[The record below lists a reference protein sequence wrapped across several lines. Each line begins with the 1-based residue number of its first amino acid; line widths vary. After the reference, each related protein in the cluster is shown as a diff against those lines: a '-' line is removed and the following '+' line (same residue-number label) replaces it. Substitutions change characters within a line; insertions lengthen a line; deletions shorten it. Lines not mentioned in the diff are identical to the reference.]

1 MNKVSEKYD
10 LCVVGS
16 GPAGMITVL
25 EYARLNPNKKIALVE
40 YGSEGASTK
49 NALDDSIQIDN
60 LVNHHDP
67 YECTNKGLG
76 GSSATW
82 GGRCVM
88 FDEVDFI
95 TRQIVGNECTWDLKL
110 YHETKKFW
118 QQTANY
124 FECGEAVFD
133 LNKISTILIKPIA
146 DHFEEGVVTDTML
159 ERWSMPTRFGLR
171 YRSELEK
178 LANVT
183 LLEGYEARS
192 FDEVKEDGSVN
203 KLVIREVDTHTYK
216 EIKAESYVLANGTQE
231 VTRFLLKNKQLFNTL
246 GFVPH
251 ALGKYYQSHVSG
263 KIASVCF
270 KGNPKNT
277 DFGFLQDAD
286 GVYLRRRF
294 QFDNQFLAEKNLLN
308 TAIWLDNP
316 LYFDP
321 NHRSGAMSFMYLAMI
336 TPFLGKKLAP
346 PAIARSITKGKV
358 TAIDKHLWN
367 IMKDFPKSLV
377 TPFTIFYKRYL
388 LKRKLP
394 GVFLYSPNNTYAL
407 HFHAEQVPVEANYME
422 LGEDEE
428 SLKIHYKL
436 VDDDIHSVIKIHEI
450 LDDYLQKLGCGRL
463 VYWYPKEE
471 LADMIRINSKDGIH
485 QSGTT
490 RIADSPEKGV
500 VDRDLKVW
508 GTQNV
513 YVCSSSVFPT
523 SGQANPTFFLGTF
536 AVRLAHYLTKKD
548 AKS

>member
-1 MNKVSEKYD
+1 MNKVSKKYD

-25 EYARLNPNKKIALVE
+25 EYARLNPNKKIVLLE
-40 YGSEGASTK
+40 YGKEGASIK

-95 TRQIVGNECTWDLKL
+95 PRQVVGNECTWDLKL

-133 LNKISTILIKPIA
+133 LNKISTILKKPIA
-146 DHFEEGVVTDTML
+146 DNFKGGIVTDTML
-159 ERWSMPTRFGLR
+159 ERWSMPTRFGSR

-178 LANVT
+178 LPNVT

-192 FDEVKEDGSVN
+192 FDEVEGIVN
-203 KLVIREVDTHTYK
+203 KLVIRKVGMQEYE
-216 EIKAESYVLANGTQE
+216 EIQAEAYVLANGTQE
-231 VTRFLLKNKQLFNTL
+231 VTRFLLKNKQLFNNL
-246 GFVPH
+246 GFVPP

-270 KGNPKNT
+270 NGNPQNT
-277 DFGFLQDAD
+277 DFGFLQDD
-286 GVYLRRRF
+286 EGVYLRRRF
-294 QFDNQFLAEKNLLN
+294 LFDNQFLVEKNLLN

-346 PAIARSITKGKV
+346 PAIARSITKGKI

-367 IMKDFPKSLV
+367 IIKDFPKSLV

-394 GVFLYSPNNTYAL
+394 GVFLYSPSNTYAL
-407 HFHAEQVPVEANYME
+407 HFHAEQAPVEANYME
-422 LGEDEE
+422 LGQDGE

-436 VDDDIHSVIKIHEI
+436 VDDDINSVIKIHEI
-450 LDDYLQKLGCGRL
+450 LDEYLQKLDCGRL
-463 VYWYPKEE
+463 IYWYPKEK
-471 LADMIRINSKDGIH
+471 LADMIRLNSKDGIH

-536 AVRLAHYLTKKD
+536 AVRLAHYLTKQD

>member
-1 MNKVSEKYD
+1 M
-10 LCVVGS
+10 CVVGS

-25 EYARLNPNKKIALVE
+25 EYARLNPNKKIVLLE
-40 YGSEGASTK
+40 YGKEGASIK

-95 TRQIVGNECTWDLKL
+95 PRKVVGNECTWDLKL

-133 LNKISTILIKPIA
+133 LNKISTILKKPIA
-146 DHFEEGVVTDTML
+146 DNFKGGIITDTML
-159 ERWSMPTRFGLR
+159 ERWSMPTRFGSR

-178 LANVT
+178 LPNVT

-192 FDEVKEDGSVN
+192 FDEVEGIVN
-203 KLVIREVDTHTYK
+203 KLVIRKVGMQEYEEIQAEV
-216 EIKAESYVLANGTQE
+216 YVLANGTQE
-231 VTRFLLKNKQLFNTL
+231 VTRFLLKNKQLFNNL
-246 GFVPH
+246 GFVPP

-270 KGNPKNT
+270 NGNPQNT
-277 DFGFLQDAD
+277 DFGFLQDD
-286 GVYLRRRF
+286 EGVYLRRRF
-294 QFDNQFLAEKNLLN
+294 QFDNQFLVEKNLLN

-346 PAIARSITKGKV
+346 PAIARSITKGKI

-367 IMKDFPKSLV
+367 IIKDFPKSLV

-407 HFHAEQVPVEANYME
+407 HFHAEQAPVEANYME
-422 LGEDEE
+422 LGEDGE

-436 VDDDIHSVIKIHEI
+436 VDDDINSVIKIHEI
-450 LDDYLQKLGCGRL
+450 LDEYLQKLDCGRL
-463 VYWYPKEE
+463 IYWYPKEK
-471 LADMIRINSKDGIH
+471 LADMIRLNSKDGIH

-536 AVRLAHYLTKKD
+536 AVRLAHYLTKQD

>member
-1 MNKVSEKYD
+1 MNKVSKKYD

-25 EYARLNPNKKIALVE
+25 EYARLNPNKKIVLLE
-40 YGSEGASTK
+40 YGKEGASIK

-95 TRQIVGNECTWDLKL
+95 PRKVVGNECTWDLKL

-133 LNKISTILIKPIA
+133 LNKISTILKKPIA
-146 DHFEEGVVTDTML
+146 DNFKGGIITDTML
-159 ERWSMPTRFGLR
+159 ERWSMPTRFGSR

-178 LANVT
+178 LPNVT

-192 FDEVKEDGSVN
+192 FDEVEGIVN
-203 KLVIREVDTHTYK
+203 KLVIRKVGMQEYEEIQAEV
-216 EIKAESYVLANGTQE
+216 YVLANGTQE
-231 VTRFLLKNKQLFNTL
+231 VTRFLLKNKQLFNNL
-246 GFVPH
+246 GFVPP

-270 KGNPKNT
+270 NGNPQNT
-277 DFGFLQDAD
+277 DFGFLQDD
-286 GVYLRRRF
+286 EGVYLRRRF
-294 QFDNQFLAEKNLLN
+294 QFDNQFLVEKNLLN

-346 PAIARSITKGKV
+346 PAIARSITKGKI

-367 IMKDFPKSLV
+367 IIKDFPKSLV

-407 HFHAEQVPVEANYME
+407 HFHAEQAPVEANYME
-422 LGEDEE
+422 LGEDGE

-436 VDDDIHSVIKIHEI
+436 VDDDINSVIKIHEI
-450 LDDYLQKLGCGRL
+450 LDEYLQKLDCGRL
-463 VYWYPKEE
+463 IYWYPKEK
-471 LADMIRINSKDGIH
+471 LADMIRLNSKDGIH

-536 AVRLAHYLTKKD
+536 AVRLAHYLTKQD